1 MPQGKF
7 ICSNWQNIY
16 IFSLQNIVLTAI
28 VYVFCILTFLIYYGK
43 KKINH
48 TYFWCKY
55 HHRLDLSHFFFF
67 LVLCA
72 TKLTNV
78 FNINML
84 IVVLDALLFSYS
96 CMFFNQVC
104 LFVIDFQ
111 VYLTLVVLGIFVVHE
126 LICCL
131 YLIDLDKEINVC

>member
-67 LVLCA
+67 GFVCDKAHKCVQHKYVNRSLRCFAIHACSSIKFACLLLIF
-72 TKLTNV
+72 KFILHWWFWV
-78 FNINML
+78 F
-84 IVVLDALLFSYS
+84 LLF
-96 CMFFNQVC
+96 MN
-104 LFVIDFQ
+104 
-111 VYLTLVVLGIFVVHE
+111 
-126 LICCL
+126 
-131 YLIDLDKEINVC
+131 